1 MGEKVCMCHLPHGEI
16 FPVDGSKY
24 LLSAYSVSG
33 TLVMVVYI
41 IIIYNFHNILMGQ
54 VQL

>member
-1 MGEKVCMCHLPHGEI
+1 MCHPPHGEV
-16 FPVDGSKY
+16 FPVAGSEY

-33 TLVMVVYI
+33 TLIMAVYTI
-41 IIIYNFHNILMGQ
+41 IIFNSHNILMGQ